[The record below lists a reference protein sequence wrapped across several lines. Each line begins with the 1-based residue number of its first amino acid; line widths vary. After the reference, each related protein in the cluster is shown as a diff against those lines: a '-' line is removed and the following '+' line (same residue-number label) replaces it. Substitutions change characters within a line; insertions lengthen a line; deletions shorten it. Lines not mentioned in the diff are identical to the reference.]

1 MARVKNPFTPSFGQI
16 PPFMAGREHL
26 INDIVQAFDDGPG
39 NPNLSTIFVG
49 ARGTGKTSLLSYL
62 SQEAAAHGWVSANTS
77 AMPGMLDDILQR
89 ARESASEF
97 IEEQGKV
104 RVAGISVGQLFG
116 VDFEYPDSPQGNWRT
131 KMNAL
136 FKELEAYDIGLLIT
150 IDEVRID
157 LDEMIQFASVYQ
169 HFVREGKKV
178 ALLMAGLPYKIS
190 ALLRND
196 SVSFLRRAQIHQ
208 LGRIDDYEIKHALE
222 QTINQ
227 AGRKIAAKALDS
239 AVHAID
245 GFPFMMQLVG
255 FRTWAVHPENTVISA
270 DDVSAGIK
278 LANAEM
284 RARILETTYRELS
297 KGDLKFLRAML
308 PDEDESTVA
317 TIAKRMGVKSN
328 YAGQYKRRLLEQ
340 GVIGERGTSAVG
352 FDIPGFRELLEET
365 QN

>member
-1 MARVKNPFTPSFGQI
+1 
-16 PPFMAGREHL
+16 
-26 INDIVQAFDDGPG
+26 
-39 NPNLSTIFVG
+39 
-49 ARGTGKTSLLSYL
+49 
-62 SQEAAAHGWVSANTS
+62 
-77 AMPGMLDDILQR
+77 
-89 ARESASEF
+89 
-97 IEEQGKV
+97 
-104 RVAGISVGQLFG
+104 
-116 VDFEYPDSPQGNWRT
+116 
-131 KMNAL
+131 
-136 FKELEAYDIGLLIT
+136 
-150 IDEVRID
+150 
-157 LDEMIQFASVYQ
+157 
-169 HFVREGKKV
+169 
-178 ALLMAGLPYKIS
+178 MAGLPYKIS

-208 LGRIDDYEIKHALE
+208 LGRIDDYEIEHALE

-227 AGRKIAAKALDS
+227 AGRKIAPKALDS
-239 AVHAID
+239 AVHAIG

-270 DDVSAGIK
+270 EDVSTGIK

-308 PDEDESTVA
+308 PDEGESTVA

-365 QN
+365 QD